1 MIRARISE
9 IIGNFAVLE
18 FGGITKIVPRSKL
31 PTQADK
37 GDIVVY
43 RNGKMVL
50 DAGIGLRSNVL

>member
-18 FGGITKIVPRSKL
+18 FGGITKIMPRSKL

-50 DAGIGLRSNVL
+50 DAGIGF